1 MRILYKT
8 ILFSSFIILTISIA
22 IFAQIV
28 YTPPGS
34 YVYDF
39 LERLSLKNIIE
50 YHDEVKPVSR
60 KKIGELLE
68 QALLRKEELN
78 LSELKELDWLSEE
91 YAYEIKK
98 ARPAPREPGLDTL
111 KERWYLYNYS
121 DSLFSLKISPLAGYG
136 ISAVGNNSGHTRW
149 AGVNLFMTHSN
160 WFGGSF
166 YLKDHGEFGD
176 DVDKERNFSPLPGA
190 AYKPAPDG
198 MEISDIR
205 GGMTFNWNWGAISLM
220 KDNVIWGHGK
230 FGQLILSEK
239 APPFAFI
246 RLDLNFTG
254 WLRFHY
260 IHGWLN
266 SLVYDSS
273 SFSYNHLESIH
284 PFLRMDYINKYIAA
298 NFLSISV
305 TPKIDLSVGNSII
318 YSGKL
323 RPEFF
328 IPFLFFKS
336 YDNRGVDYNVEDG
349 NKQLYFDAAVR
360 LPKTFTFY
368 GTLFIDCI
376 EIRKLLKHDRRGTD
390 FGFTLGGKKIDF
402 FVPMLD
408 MIVEYTK
415 VNPWVY
421 EHKDETTTYKH
432 LNYYLGDWLGQ
443 NADQFRVQ
451 FDYRPLRGLQL
462 TAYTEYIR
470 KGRLLDIYYNYY
482 DQIAEPF
489 LQSPVR
495 RESRF
500 SFEASYEFIHDLFV
514 DGYYTYSNV
523 TDQDPKRTPAFMLGK
538 KSSFGITVQYGL

>member
-1 MRILYKT
+1 MRIKFL
-8 ILFSSFIILTISIA
+8 LFSFLFISTLS
-22 IFAQIV
+22 FAQIV
-28 YTPPGS
+28 YTPPDN

-50 YHDEVKPVSR
+50 YHDEVKPMSR

-68 QALLRKEELN
+68 QALLKKEELN
-78 LSELKELDWLSEE
+78 PVEQKELNWLAAE
-91 YAYEIKK
+91 YAYEIKE
-98 ARPAPREPGLDTL
+98 ACPAPCESGLDTL
-111 KERWYLYNYS
+111 KERWYLFNYS
-121 DSLFSLKISPLAGYG
+121 DSLFSVKISPLLGYG
-136 ISAVGNNSGHTRW
+136 ISTVGSNSGHTRW
-149 AGVNLFMTHSN
+149 AGVNMFMTHSD

-176 DVDKERNFSPLPGA
+176 DVDKERNFSPLPGV

-205 GGMTFNWNWGAISLM
+205 AGVSFNWKWGTVSLM

-246 RLDLNFTG
+246 RLDLNFTN

-273 SFSYNHLESIH
+273 SFSYNHIESIH

-298 NFLSISV
+298 DFLSFSI
-305 TPKIDLSVGNSII
+305 TPKIDVSVGNSII

-349 NKQLYFDAAVR
+349 NKQLYLDAAVR
-360 LPKTFTFY
+360 LPKTFLFY

-376 EIRKLLKHDRRGTD
+376 EVRKLLKHDPRGTN

-402 FVPMLD
+402 FTPMLD
-408 MIVEYTK
+408 LTVEYTRI
-415 VNPWVY
+415 NPWVY

-462 TAYTEYIR
+462 AAYTEYIR

-489 LQSPVR
+489 LQPPVR
-495 RESRF
+495 REERF

-514 DGYYTYSNV
+514 DGYFTYSNV
-523 TDQDPKRTPAFMLGK
+523 TDQDPTRTPAFLLGK
-538 KSSFGITVQYGL
+538 KNSFGITVQYGL